1 MPLSEPQSALPPA
14 AHPAAADPVE
24 VDPVAAGRLAAARTA
39 LAEVFGFH
47 DFRPGQEAVVASL
60 LTGRDTLAVMP
71 TGAGK
76 SLCFQLP
83 ALVEGGLTIVIS
95 PLIALMDDQVR
106 ALRLQGVAAGA
117 LHSGNSRDS
126 NSANWREALD
136 GRLRLLYAAP

>member
-1 MPLSEPQSALPPA
+1 MRISDWSSDVCSSDLGP
-14 AHPAAADPVE
+14 DP
-24 VDPVAAGRLAAARTA
+24 LAAARAA

-47 DFRPGQEAVVASL
+47 DFRPGQEDVVASL

-83 ALVEGGLTIVIS
+83 ALVDGGLTVVVS

-106 ALRLQGVAAGA
+106 GLRLQGVAAGA
-117 LHSGNSRDS
+117 LPDRKGTRLNSS
-126 NSANWREALD
+126 H
-136 GRLRLLYAAP
+136 